1 MESQKRM
8 ARSHKKK
15 WPAMGPQCA
24 ICLSRRPGTVEIY
37 QYRDE
42 MDVYIFRNDTAKHLA
57 TRATTVTSISAE
69 PLMHLVGM
77 NYFDEVHLGH
87 VDPASPGICTRR
99 FGGLVLLDGI
109 HRAVRCVAEE
119 RVFFAWELSY
129 EESLRC
135 LVQQQVAARD
145 AEAIVRK
152 LRQSLEYFPRE
163 TPVDTPIEC
172 SPGML
177 EQVAALLTARE
188 RKLFDVRAVPR
199 PM

>member
-1 MESQKRM
+1 M

-15 WPAMGPQCA
+15 WPAMEPQCA

-42 MDVYIFRNDTAKHLA
+42 MDVYIFRNDTAKQLA
-57 TRATTVTSISAE
+57 TGSRTVTSISAE

-119 RVFFAWELSY
+119 RAFFACELSY
-129 EESLRC
+129 EESLKC

-163 TPVDTPIEC
+163 TAMDTPIEC

-177 EQVAALLTARE
+177 EQVAALLTAHE
-188 RKLFDVRAVPR
+188 RKLFDLRAVPR